1 MSDIYKNKKY
11 IQLREIAPNAKFSV
25 LICSDLNCTNHYE
38 VFTTIH
44 ERDKIDTD
52 WLLHLS
58 CSVCK
63 NTWSICTLCNKL
75 KVKMI
80 TNCMISLHRSTYHG
94 KTKKR
99 IKKDSEHTTINYKRQ
114 KGEGNIDDVTGAITE
129 YKNNCDDNVN
139 MYIASSQLEYDITIG
154 SSVDDQQT
162 VEIINDGNIINDKN
176 IMIDNKFNDDNDKN
190 FTDNNIMSMYN
201 KLKEEE
207 EAFKIASIV
216 SFFFNLRYNKHKSL
230 TFTLL

>member
-11 IQLREIAPNAKFSV
+11 IQLRELAPNAKFSV
-25 LICSDLNCTNHYE
+25 LFCSDLNCTNHYE

-63 NTWSICTLCNKL
+63 QTWSICTLCNKL

-80 TNCMISLHRSTYHG
+80 TNRMISLHRSTYHG

-99 IKKDSEHTTINYKRQ
+99 LKKDSEHTTINNKKQ
-114 KGEGNIDDVTGAITE
+114 KVEGNIEDVTGKNTNTDDVTGTINE
-129 YKNNCDDNVN
+129 YKKKCDDNVN
-139 MYIASSQLEYDITIG
+139 MYIDSSQLEYDITIG

-162 VEIINDGNIINDKN
+162 VENDGNIITDKN
-176 IMIDNKFNDDNDKN
+176 IMIDNKLNDDNDKN
-190 FTDNNIMSMYN
+190 FDDNNIMSMYN

-216 SFFFNLRYNKHKSL
+216 SVFF
-230 TFTLL
+230 